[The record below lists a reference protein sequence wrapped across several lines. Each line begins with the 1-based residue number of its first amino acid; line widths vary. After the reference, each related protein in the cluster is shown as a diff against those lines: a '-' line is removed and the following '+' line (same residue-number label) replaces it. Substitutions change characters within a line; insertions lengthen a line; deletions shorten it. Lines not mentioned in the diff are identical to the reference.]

1 MSDSLR
7 VVLATKNHGKVAEI
21 KAILGGLPIQL
32 ATLEDFPEIESAR
45 EDGATF
51 EENAIKKARSVWQAT
66 CLTSVADDSGL
77 EVDALEG
84 APGIFSARFAGEGAS
99 YEANN
104 RKLLG
109 LLQSIPDDKRTA
121 RFVCVAALFTRD
133 GSLALERGTLEGIIT
148 RQPRGQHGFGYDP
161 VFYVPAYGQT
171 VAELSEEVK
180 NAISHRAKAFAGI
193 RRRLG
198 RLASAL

>member
-1 MSDSLR
+1 MGDSLR